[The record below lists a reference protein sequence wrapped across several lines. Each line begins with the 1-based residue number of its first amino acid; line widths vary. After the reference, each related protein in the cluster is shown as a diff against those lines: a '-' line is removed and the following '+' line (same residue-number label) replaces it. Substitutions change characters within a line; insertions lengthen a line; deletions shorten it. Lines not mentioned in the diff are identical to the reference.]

1 MHQEFEFLLYVPIFR
16 PLLGVSGAAAGAESV
31 FHAMMLELWLLT
43 FFLLLGVNPA

>member
-1 MHQEFEFLLYVPIFR
+1 MTLTRINVDKVIT
-16 PLLGVSGAAAGAESV
+16 GVSGAAAGAESV